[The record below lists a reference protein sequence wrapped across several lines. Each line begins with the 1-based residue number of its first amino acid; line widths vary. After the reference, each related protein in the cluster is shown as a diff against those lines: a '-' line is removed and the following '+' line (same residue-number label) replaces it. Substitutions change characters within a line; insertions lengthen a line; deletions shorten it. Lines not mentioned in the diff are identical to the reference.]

1 MRDSQDHSLLSQDGQ
16 NFAAAADSKV
26 SRILNVDLMIGNLSR
41 PPKSIELYTSVW
53 ILGNSKRSRGIHFI
67 IRVQEPLI
75 LSRSRPRAVQEPS
88 KSRPRAVQE
97 PSKSRPRAVQEPS
110 CPRAV

>member
-53 ILGNSKRSRGIHFI
+53 ILGNYT
-67 IRVQEPLI
+67 
-75 LSRSRPRAVQEPS
+75 RPRAVNSVQEPS
-88 KSRPRAVQE
+88 KSHPRAVQG
-97 PSKSRPRAVQEPS
+97 PAKSGLRAV
-110 CPRAV
+110 

>member
-53 ILGNSKRSRGIHFI
+53 ILRTSKRSRGIQIKLHDM
-67 IRVQEPLI
+67 
-75 LSRSRPRAVQEPS
+75 S
-88 KSRPRAVQE
+88 KS
-97 PSKSRPRAVQEPS
+97 
-110 CPRAV
+110 C

>member
-41 PPKSIELYTSVW
+41 PPKSTY
-53 ILGNSKRSRGIHFI
+53 RAIHF
-67 IRVQEPLI
+67 
-75 LSRSRPRAVQEPS
+75 SMDS
-88 KSRPRAVQE
+88 KNIQKV
-97 PSKSRPRAVQEPS
+97 
-110 CPRAV
+110 

>member
-53 ILGNSKRSRGIHFI
+53 ILRTFQRSRGIHFKI
-67 IRVQEPLI
+67 ND
-75 LSRSRPRAVQEPS
+75 SS
-88 KSRPRAVQE
+88 KS
-97 PSKSRPRAVQEPS
+97 
-110 CPRAV
+110 C

>member
-53 ILGNSKRSRGIHFI
+53 ILRTSKRSKGGF
-67 IRVQEPLI
+67 
-75 LSRSRPRAVQEPS
+75 
-88 KSRPRAVQE
+88 KSESAG
-97 PSKSRPRAVQEPS
+97 
-110 CPRAV
+110 